1 MSAIQKKELM
11 RRSLN
16 AMALNIGK
24 AGVNDSFIEEI
35 KRQLKEKEIVK
46 LKFSKTVSD
55 EKEELVGEII
65 SKSRSKLVD
74 LRGNVA
80 VIYKKSVK

>member
-1 MSAIQKKELM
+1 MSAIPKKELM

-16 AMALNIGK
+16 AMALNVGK
-24 AGVNDSFIEEI
+24 AGINDSFIEEI
-35 KRQLKEKEIVK
+35 KRQLKDKEIVK
-46 LKFSKTVSD
+46 LKFLKNVSD
-55 EKEELVGEII
+55 EKEEIISEII
-65 SKSRSKLVD
+65 SKTRFKLVD

>member
-1 MSAIQKKELM
+1 M

-55 EKEELVGEII
+55 EKEELIGEII
-65 SKSRSKLVD
+65 SKTRSKLVD